1 MSQRSVL
8 TPPLSA
14 ATDRRHVCPWIV
26 VERALTT
33 DDRARPGR
41 WFTASRQF
49 VPAMVDPP
57 LMMSIVSI
65 SPPEADKIRVHL
77 AGYRRGVVVWEVDR
91 DNLVGICDR
100 IATLSIAMP
109 AVAQIAAAPDLS
121 DAHCLVLSEFRVAAT
136 IRHPEDLPG
145 IGRFVGRYFAA

>member
-8 TPPLSA
+8 SQPLSA

-26 VERALTT
+26 VERALPT
-33 DDRARPGR
+33 DDRVRPGR

-57 LMMSIVSI
+57 LMMSIVTI
-65 SPPEADKIRVHL
+65 SPFEADNIRAHL
-77 AGYRRGVVVWEVDR
+77 AGYRRGVVVWDVDR
-91 DNLVGICDR
+91 DNLVAVCDR
-100 IATLSIAMP
+100 INALAIAMP

-121 DAHCLVLSEFRVAAT
+121 DGHCLVLSEFRVAAT

-145 IGRFVGRYFAA
+145 MTRFVGRYFAV